1 MGSIS
6 SNINLMLVFFILAP
20 TFPFLNII
28 DDLRDIICN
37 VVIYANKTTL
47 HSVIRDLIF
56 SNNQSGILNSH
67 VIQET
72 LQNGKKWPLDFSAGK
87 TKNASFDQSNNS
99 LTIDK
104 KTEKSILKKKH
115 PLRC

>member
-1 MGSIS
+1 MLIFFTNSSLIKLQVRNFSLFFGFLVLDDLEWFRMGSIS

-56 SNNQSGILNSH
+56 SNN
-67 VIQET
+67 
-72 LQNGKKWPLDFSAGK
+72 
-87 TKNASFDQSNNS
+87 
-99 LTIDK
+99 
-104 KTEKSILKKKH
+104 
-115 PLRC
+115 